1 MDICGFENYK
11 IHRNG
16 DVENVKTNKILKAFT
31 NNMGYLNVGLCKDGK
46 VTNMR
51 IHRLIALHF
60 IPNLDNKK
68 CVDHIDRN
76 KQNNNIDNLRWV
88 TCSENQ
94 LNTAIR
100 GKSKYRGVSFHKQ
113 TNKWRAHIRIDSK
126 IKHIGLYETEIEAAK
141 AYNNF
146 ILTNDL
152 NQFYRANLNVFEENE
167 FFEHFIL

>member
-68 CVDHIDRN
+68 CIDHIDRN

-88 TCSENQ
+88 TCSENR
-94 LNTAIR
+94 LNTPIF
-100 GKSKYRGVSFHKQ
+100 GKSKFRGVCFNKP
-113 TNKWRAHIRIDSK
+113 TNKWKAQITIDRK
-126 IKHIGLYETEIEAAK
+126 QKYLGLYTSEIDAAK
-141 AYNNF
+141 AYNDF
-146 ILTNDL
+146 ILSNDL
-152 NQFYRANLNVFEENE
+152 NQYYIANLNVFE
-167 FFEHFIL
+167 

>member
-1 MDICGFENYK
+1 MEVCGFENYK
-11 IHRNG
+11 IYENG
-16 DVENVKTNKILKAFT
+16 DVENVKTKRILKPQT
-31 NNMGYLNVGLCKDGK
+31 DTPGYLYVILYKDGK
-46 VTNMR
+46 RTNMK
-51 IHRLIALHF
+51 IHRLIALHY
-60 IPNLDNKK
+60 IQNSENKK
-68 CVDHIDRN
+68 CIDHIDRN